1 MIQTFIITID
11 TDDAF
16 TAGEI
21 EEYLGIQLDNHVD
34 QSWNSF
40 KVVKKNGQR

>member
-11 TDDAF
+11 TNDAF
-16 TAGEI
+16 TPSEI
-21 EEYLGIQLDNHVD
+21 EEYLGIHLDNHVD

-40 KVVKKNGQR
+40 SVVEKNG